1 MKTIIPGGI
10 VRALITLGL
19 VSYQAAPALA
29 INRTATAS
37 VQPQW
42 VTQLIVK
49 EKSGT
54 QRAQSIAAGSVVA
67 RADAAAVQRWSAA
80 AQLPVTYKRPMS
92 GGAHVVT
99 LPNAM
104 SLDDAQTVAR
114 RMEASGQFEFVSPDK
129 IMRPASVP
137 TDPQF
142 GNQWNLWPSTAG
154 AGGAT
159 NASAGGANL
168 TTAWDTTKGTNTINV
183 AVIDSGI
190 LTNHEDLAGAHIRA
204 GYDFISNDP
213 FNGAADPA
221 TGKTIPRGFVEN
233 DPLDTPAGRDAN
245 PSDPGDWV
253 TSTDTT
259 NYPTLCGTAGT
270 HRDSSWHGTFVTGQ
284 IVAQHNSVG
293 IAGVAPNVSIQMARA
308 LGKCGGTTSDI
319 MDALAW
325 VTGESGVPGAG
336 GTALP
341 VNAPMARVVNMSLGG
356 GGACSSVEQSTIT
369 AARARGAVIAVA
381 TGNDGRDTVGSP
393 ANCNGVVAV
402 TAHTTDGDT
411 ASYANLGAE
420 TTISAPGGGNG
431 IAIPGTGLTVTSISN
446 DGKTSPSTNTNIYT
460 SEMGTSMATPHVAG
474 VAALLLSYNPSLS
487 VDDVV
492 NVLKQS
498 ARAYPSNSYCAT
510 HASIC
515 GAGMLDAGAA
525 MSMVTAKV
533 QASASASSVVANN
546 AVTLTATG
554 SAGYASTIASVQW
567 TQTSGDTVALAT
579 AGPDA
584 NGNYTAKFTPTT
596 AGTYAFTVKLTSS
609 ANTVATA
616 SAQVTVTAAAA
627 NGGSTDGT
635 SPAAPAS
642 SGGGG
647 YLPLWLAGLLMA
659 FGAFSYQRRKT
670 A

>member
-19 VSYQAAPALA
+19 VSYQTAPALA
-29 INRTATAS
+29 TNRTATAS
-37 VQPQW
+37 TQVQW

-49 EKSGT
+49 EKTGT
-54 QRAQSIAAGSVVA
+54 LRTQSIAAGSAVA
-67 RADAAAVQRWSAA
+67 RADVATVQRWAAA

-99 LPNAM
+99 LPAVM

-114 RMEASGQFEFVSPDK
+114 RMESSGQFEFVSPDK

-137 TDPQF
+137 SDPRF
-142 GNQWNLWPSTAG
+142 GNQWNLWPSVAG

-159 NASAGGANL
+159 NASTGGANL
-168 TTAWDTTKGTNTINV
+168 TAAWDASKGTSTTNV
-183 AVIDSGI
+183 AVIDTGI

-204 GYDFISNDP
+204 GYDFVSNDALT
-213 FNGAADPA
+213 GVQDP
-221 TGKTIPRGFVEN
+221 TTHNTIPNGFAEN
-233 DPLDTPAGRDAN
+233 DSTAGRDSD

-253 TSTDTT
+253 SSGEAAL
-259 NYPTLCGTAGT
+259 YPNLCGGA
-270 HRDSSWHGTFVTGQ
+270 RNSSWHGTFVTGQ

-293 IAGVAPNVSIQMARA
+293 IAGIAPNVSIQMARA

-325 VTGESGVPGAG
+325 VTGASGVPGAG

-341 VNAPMARVVNMSLGG
+341 VNSPMARVVNMSLGG
-356 GGACSSVEQSTIT
+356 AGACSSIEQTTIT

-381 TGNDGRDTVGSP
+381 TGNDGVNTVGAP
-393 ANCNGVVAV
+393 ANCNGVIAV

-420 TTISAPGGGNG
+420 TTISAPGGGSG
-431 IAIPGTGLTVTSISN
+431 IVVSGSGLLVSSISN
-446 DGKTSPSTNTNIYT
+446 DGPTSPSSNINIYAN
-460 SEMGTSMATPHVAG
+460 EAGTSMATPHVAG

-487 VDDVV
+487 VDDVI

-498 ARAYPSNSYCAT
+498 ARAYPTNSYCAT

-515 GAGMLDAGAA
+515 GAGLLDAGAA
-525 MSMVTAKV
+525 MSMVAPKV
-533 QASASASSVVANN
+533 QASASASSIVANN

-567 TQTSGDTVALAT
+567 TQTAGDTVALTT

-584 NGNYTAKFTPTT
+584 NGHYTATFTPTS

-609 ANTVATA
+609 ANIVTTA
-616 SAQVTVTAAAA
+616 STQVAVTAAATS
-627 NGGSTDGT
+627 GGTTGGT
-635 SPAAPAS
+635 AAPAS
-642 SGGGG
+642 SGGGGGG

-659 FGAFSYQRRKT
+659 FGAFGYQRRKV